1 MITTQAAQDFLGANF
16 AEWILDLNITITQ
29 MSANGATLEIP
40 IHPHIER
47 VGGIVSGQ
55 ALSSLADT
63 AMVFACISA
72 LDAFVPVATTNLETR
87 FLSGAKGDRIICDA
101 QVVKKGRS
109 LIFCEAS
116 MIALPSDKPVAR
128 SSATFFVPN

>member
-63 AMVFACISA
+63 AMVFACISG
-72 LDAFVPVATTNLETR
+72 PK
-87 FLSGAKGDRIICDA
+87 S
-101 QVVKKGRS
+101 RS
-109 LIFCEAS
+109 LLCTLRCHETPLDVHS
-116 MIALPSDKPVAR
+116 SYCHALTP
-128 SSATFFVPN
+128 